1 VVTTIWVIL
10 RDGAGIVGIRH
21 RGLALKHLT
30 TSGNPV
36 ARTDRANGRGTG

>member
-1 VVTTIWVIL
+1 MTCPAELVVTKIWVIL
-10 RDGAGIVGIRH
+10 GDGAGIVGIRH

-36 ARTDRANGRGTG
+36 GQN